1 MDGCERSVARA
12 MVPSLACTDNDSIL
26 VLLWNRAGWGPTLPL
41 PPQAVLVTN
50 ISTTVQQEQRFSMPT

>member
-1 MDGCERSVARA
+1 MDGCECSVARA

-26 VLLWNRAGWGPTLPL
+26 VLLWNRMGWGTTLPL
-41 PPQAVLVTN
+41 PPQAVLVTS